1 MELTDLS
8 LLNYPFTKGPTQY
21 SCLVSL
27 LQNGKINKT
36 VKKEFMGSLRYK
48 NPLLY
53 TQGTL
58 AQLFF

>member
-8 LLNYPFTKGPTQY
+8 LLNYPSTEGPTQY
-21 SCLVSL
+21 GCLVSL

-36 VKKEFMGSLRYK
+36 AKKEFMGSLRHK

-53 TQGTL
+53 TQGAL